1 MAQKTPDGLASYGLA
16 HAVLREQLV
25 RNGMDVPVGQ
35 TEERWAKEGPRIL
48 GELDTVK
55 MHGVEP

>member
-1 MAQKTPDGLASYGLA
+1 MRQTQDGLASYELA
-16 HAVLREQLV
+16 HAVLREQLI
-25 RNGMDVPVGQ
+25 RNGMANPVGQ

-55 MHGVEP
+55 WSGVEP

>member
-1 MAQKTPDGLASYGLA
+1 MQQTNDGLASYTLA
-16 HAVLREQLV
+16 HAVLREQLI

-55 MHGVEP
+55 WNGVEP

>member
-1 MAQKTPDGLASYGLA
+1 MQQTPDGLASYTLA
-16 HAVLREQLV
+16 HAVLREQIV
-25 RNGMDVPVGQ
+25 RNGMDVPKDA

-55 MHGVEP
+55 WSGVEP